1 MPVEKVIL
9 VAQDDFLRREV
20 GQFIRSKR
28 IDCAAAASLQEAHD
42 FLGKDNFDLM
52 LLDEKLDDGDGAE
65 FLREVNLRPNRP
77 LVIVMGSAGSVD
89 LAVRCMRD
97 GAFDYLLK
105 PFSNEQI
112 EVALKKADQFAQV
125 LNVNQFLTQ
134 HDNEDEEHQ
143 ILGQSESTERLRNL
157 IRRVAQT
164 DATVLIQGENGT
176 GKELVARAL
185 HRLSPRRDGPFIRLN
200 CAALPESLVESELFG
215 HEKGAFTG
223 ALNKREGRFELA
235 HGGSILLDEIS
246 EISPSLQ
253 AKLLRVLQEREFER
267 VGGNRPIKVDVRV
280 IATTN
285 RHLEQSVAKNEFRQD
300 LYFRLNVVP
309 IHVPPLRDRKSDLM
323 LLADKFTTRFVRKH
337 GVKVKGLSPE
347 SIEALQK
354 HPFPGNIREL
364 QNIIERAVILC
375 NDNDYMQPDL
385 LGLTAPVPSTPPP
398 SLIPAATP
406 EPAANANGAPAADGH
421 PRTLAQV
428 EREHILEV
436 LRQCGNN
443 RSNTAK
449 ALDIN
454 IRTLRNKLTEYNA
467 GGAED

>member
-28 IDCAAAASLQEAHD
+28 IDCAAASSLQEAHD

-65 FLREVNLRPNRP
+65 FLREVNLRPNKP
-77 LVIVMGSAGSVD
+77 LVIVMGKAGSVD

-112 EVALKKADQFAQV
+112 EVVLKKADQFAQV
-125 LNVNQFLTQ
+125 LNVNQFLTHQ
-134 HDNEDEEHQ
+134 DSEDEEHQ
-143 ILGQSESTERLRNL
+143 ILGQCESTERLRNL

-223 ALNKREGRFELA
+223 AINKREGRFELA
-235 HGGSILLDEIS
+235 NGGSILLDEIS

-285 RHLEQSVAKNEFRQD
+285 RHLEQSVVKNEFRQD

-309 IHVPPLRDRKSDLM
+309 IHVPPLRDRKSDIM

-337 GVKVKGLSPE
+337 GVKVKGLSPAA
-347 SIEALQK
+347 IDALSS

-385 LGLTAPVPSTPPP
+385 LGLTSPVPSTPAP
-398 SLIPAATP
+398 SLLPVVAAPSPVT
-406 EPAANANGAPAADGH
+406 NGALADEGT

-428 EREHILEV
+428 EREHILNI
-436 LRQCGNN
+436 LKQCGNN

-454 IRTLRNKLTEYNA
+454 IRTLRNKLSEYNA
-467 GGAED
+467 GGTEE